1 MKHQG
6 YYTRA
11 LQANDPRFA
20 RVFDKM
26 GYGRS
31 DISADQQAV
40 PPAPADDLSA
50 LRDQYQAVV
59 GKKPYHGWDAD
70 ELRKRI
76 AEADKA
82 EG

>member
-11 LQANDPRFA
+11 LQANDQRFA

-31 DISADQQAV
+31 DMSADQEAV
-40 PPAPADDLSA
+40 PPTAADDLSA

>member
-31 DISADQQAV
+31 DMSADQQAA
-40 PPAPADDLSA
+40 PPAPADDLAA
-50 LRDQYQAVV
+50 LRDQYQTVV

>member
-31 DISADQQAV
+31 DMSADQQTA
-40 PPAPADDLSA
+40 PPAPSDDLSA

-70 ELRKRI
+70 EMRKRI

>member
-31 DISADQQAV
+31 DMSADQQAV

-59 GKKPYHGWDAD
+59 GKKPYHGWTAAV
-70 ELRKRI
+70 LREKI
-76 AEADKA
+76 AAAQKPA
-82 EG
+82 